1 MWLKKY
7 KKYQT
12 FIMVKRV
19 SNLYVIQSRHAN
31 LKDSHAELK
40 IKIVKSVENIKRSEC
55 TKIFNGKRYVKNNK
69 EIKQKGC
76 I

>member
-12 FIMVKRV
+12 FIMVKRRV

-40 IKIVKSVENIKRSEC
+40 IKIIKSVENIKRSEY
-55 TKIFNGKRYVKNNK
+55 TKIFNGKRYV
-69 EIKQKGC
+69 
-76 I
+76 

>member
-40 IKIVKSVENIKRSEC
+40 IKIIKSVENIKRSEY
-55 TKIFNGKRYVKNNK
+55 TKIFNGKRYV
-69 EIKQKGC
+69 
-76 I
+76 